1 MNVLERNNALL
12 EAAKTGNLSEVR
24 RLVESGADVNCRG
37 RNGVTPVIQNA
48 SMHLAVKEYLVAH
61 GADLNYTGFSEGTVL
76 MLAAGAGAV
85 DVVRRL
91 IELGA
96 EVNLAMPNRGET
108 ALHQAAQAGQTEVVR
123 ILLDAGANPNAF
135 TVTGGHT
142 EMDCG
147 PLRGETALH
156 FAAAYGDE
164 EMVQALIAAGADKT
178 IPDGYGDRP
187 SVYLRRHHR
196 KSPHF
201 AGMYRQLR

>member
-1 MNVLERNNALL
+1 MNLLERNNALL
-12 EAAKTGNLSEVR
+12 EAANTGNLSEVE

-37 RNGVTPVIQNA
+37 RNGITPVIQNA
-48 SMHLAVKEYLVAH
+48 SMHLAVKEYLVTH
-61 GADLNYTGFSEGTVL
+61 GADLNYTGFAEGTVL

-85 DVVRRL
+85 DIVQRL

-108 ALHQAAQAGQTEVVR
+108 ALHQAAPAGQSKTVLV
-123 ILLDAGANPNAF
+123 LLAAGANPNAF
-135 TVTGGHT
+135 TVTGART
-142 EMDCG
+142 EMSSG

-164 EMVQALIAAGADKT
+164 EMVQGLLVAGGDKT

-196 KSPHF
+196 NSPHF
-201 AGMYRQLR
+201 GAMYSLLK